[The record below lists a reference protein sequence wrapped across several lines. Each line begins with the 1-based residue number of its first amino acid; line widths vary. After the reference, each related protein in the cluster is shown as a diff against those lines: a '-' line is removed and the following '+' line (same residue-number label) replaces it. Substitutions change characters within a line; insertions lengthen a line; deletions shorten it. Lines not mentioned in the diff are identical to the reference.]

1 MAVSGII
8 FQMITLFIMMFA
20 GYLAARAGL
29 ISPSFRRGL
38 SSLVLSTAFPCC
50 IVSSVLQSGGAP
62 GSMLVALG
70 VSVAFFALMI
80 ALATILGYFRLYR
93 FPQGGSV
100 DFAMV
105 PILIYCLRWGPAWS
119 LSCCFVNGVLQ
130 FFLGGGIALSW
141 QSMLLDYVVAYTLV
155 FLCGFAAGKKL
166 GWLWGTILAGLGRWV
181 SLTLSGGLLWYMYM
195 PEKFLGLPMVDP
207 WVYSMI
213 FNGVLIVLVTV
224 VNLIVLGIF
233 QSVPALR
240 QKLLTKQ
247 N

>member
-1 MAVSGII
+1 MNRHSRS
-8 FQMITLFIMMFA
+8 T
-20 GYLAARAGL
+20 RA
-29 ISPSFRRGL
+29 
-38 SSLVLSTAFPCC
+38 LVEA
-50 IVSSVLQSGGAP
+50 
-62 GSMLVALG
+62 
-70 VSVAFFALMI
+70 ALMI

-166 GWLWGTILAGLGRWV
+166 GWLWGTWDGGY
-181 SLTLSGGLLWYMYM
+181 LSPCPAACCGICICRRNFW
-195 PEKFLGLPMVDP
+195 DCP
-207 WVYSMI
+207 WWTPGS
-213 FNGVLIVLVTV
+213 T
-224 VNLIVLGIF
+224 
-233 QSVPALR
+233 P
-240 QKLLTKQ
+240 
-247 N
+247 

>member
-1 MAVSGII
+1 MNRHSRS
-8 FQMITLFIMMFA
+8 T
-20 GYLAARAGL
+20 RA
-29 ISPSFRRGL
+29 
-38 SSLVLSTAFPCC
+38 LVEA
-50 IVSSVLQSGGAP
+50 
-62 GSMLVALG
+62 
-70 VSVAFFALMI
+70 ALMI

-166 GWLWGTILAGLGRWV
+166 GWLWGTLLAGLSPCPAACCGICICRRNFW
-181 SLTLSGGLLWYMYM
+181 
-195 PEKFLGLPMVDP
+195 DCP
-207 WVYSMI
+207 WWTPGS
-213 FNGVLIVLVTV
+213 T
-224 VNLIVLGIF
+224 
-233 QSVPALR
+233 P
-240 QKLLTKQ
+240 
-247 N
+247 

>member
-1 MAVSGII
+1 MNRHSRS
-8 FQMITLFIMMFA
+8 T
-20 GYLAARAGL
+20 RA
-29 ISPSFRRGL
+29 
-38 SSLVLSTAFPCC
+38 LVEA
-50 IVSSVLQSGGAP
+50 
-62 GSMLVALG
+62 
-70 VSVAFFALMI
+70 ALMI

-141 QSMLLDYVVAYTLV
+141 QSMLLDYLVAFTPLGLAGL
-155 FLCGFAAGKKL
+155 FKGKKW
-166 GWLWGTILAGLGRWV
+166 GIFVGTIVGCLWGTILAGLGRWV

-195 PEKFLGLPMVDP
+195 PEEFLGLPMVDP

>member
-1 MAVSGII
+1 MNRHSRS
-8 FQMITLFIMMFA
+8 T
-20 GYLAARAGL
+20 RA
-29 ISPSFRRGL
+29 
-38 SSLVLSTAFPCC
+38 LVEA
-50 IVSSVLQSGGAP
+50 
-62 GSMLVALG
+62 
-70 VSVAFFALMI
+70 ALMI

-213 FNGVLIVLVTV
+213 FNGVLIVL
-224 VNLIVLGIF
+224 GIF

>member
-1 MAVSGII
+1 MNRHSRS
-8 FQMITLFIMMFA
+8 T
-20 GYLAARAGL
+20 RA
-29 ISPSFRRGL
+29 
-38 SSLVLSTAFPCC
+38 LVEA
-50 IVSSVLQSGGAP
+50 
-62 GSMLVALG
+62 
-70 VSVAFFALMI
+70 ALMI

-166 GWLWGTILAGLGRWV
+166 GWLWGTILAGLG
-181 SLTLSGGLLWYMYM
+181 
-195 PEKFLGLPMVDP
+195 LPMVDP

>member
-1 MAVSGII
+1 MNRHSAS
-8 FQMITLFIMMFA
+8 T
-20 GYLAARAGL
+20 RA
-29 ISPSFRRGL
+29 
-38 SSLVLSTAFPCC
+38 LVEA
-50 IVSSVLQSGGAP
+50 
-62 GSMLVALG
+62 
-70 VSVAFFALMI
+70 ALMI

-119 LSCCFVNGVLQ
+119 LSCCLSTVCSSSSWAEGSLYPGSPCCWTMWW
-130 FFLGGGIALSW
+130 LIRWYSSAALPRGRSWAGCGAPSWPGWDGGYLSP
-141 QSMLLDYVVAYTLV
+141 
-155 FLCGFAAGKKL
+155 
-166 GWLWGTILAGLGRWV
+166 
-181 SLTLSGGLLWYMYM
+181 LSGGLLWYMYM
-195 PEKFLGLPMVDP
+195 PEEFLGLPMVDP